1 MRSRADEVYLFCS
14 IYDCDC
20 FGMFFFFFGFLNLQL
35 WTSWSYHRRLPV
47 GWEPNLVRFIIRC
60 ALTTSYNCGQQGHVS
75 VDCTNQPVPK
85 TCFRCNE
92 AGHVSRECPH
102 AEARGDAAGGECYR
116 CGETGHIARMCPV
129 SGGSG
134 APRNPRAC
142 YNCGGVGHLSR
153 DCSSA
158 PGAAATASMKCYN
171 CGNMG
176 HLSRECP
183 RPSQRSCYTC
193 GSSDHLAAQCPQAAV

>member
-1 MRSRADEVYLFCS
+1 M
-14 IYDCDC
+14 
-20 FGMFFFFFGFLNLQL
+20 
-35 WTSWSYHRRLPV
+35 
-47 GWEPNLVRFIIRC
+47 
-60 ALTTSYNCGQQGHVS
+60 
-75 VDCTNQPVPK
+75 
-85 TCFRCNE
+85 
-92 AGHVSRECPH
+92 SRECPH

-158 PGAAATASMKCYN
+158 PGAAATASMECYN

-183 RPSQRSCYTC
+183 APLSVHAT
-193 GSSDHLAAQCPQAAV
+193 LAARVITWLLSARKPQSNRNNLTPTGLQMLNGWDLHECAYDYV